1 MGCKAS
7 GTCSKTVCKAPPGC
21 VRHAQIQHILFL
33 RTNVYF
39 STPATGLYGRCWS
52 YRCKNYPLVP
62 IGLSPEYGKHKV
74 KMYCNCCGNIFKA
87 KPLYHKED
95 GAFWGS
101 TCSALLFLDTP
112 KKMPKIE
119 PYVPKIYGFR
129 VHQTSKPGDA
139 PGDDSIKP
147 LPTDSEEVREL
158 KNKVKALVNEKRR
171 WQKIATNI
179 PGILQG
185 EDVVPLPPKRK
196 RRRKQQL
203 SNESKAK
210 SSDNGLCR

>member
-1 MGCKAS
+1 
-7 GTCSKTVCKAPPGC
+7 
-21 VRHAQIQHILFL
+21 
-33 RTNVYF
+33 
-39 STPATGLYGRCWS
+39 
-52 YRCKNYPLVP
+52 
-62 IGLSPEYGKHKV
+62 
-74 KMYCNCCGNIFKA
+74 MYCNCCGNIFKA

-158 KNKVKALVNEKRR
+158 KLKVETLVNEKLR
-171 WQKIATNI
+171 WQTVAKE
-179 PGILQG
+179 LQDMLQDEALRKKD
-185 EDVVPLPPKRK
+185 EDVLALPPKRTATDEASRNKPHKKGRTK
-196 RRRKQQL
+196 R
-203 SNESKAK
+203 
-210 SSDNGLCR
+210 

>member
-1 MGCKAS
+1 M
-7 GTCSKTVCKAPPGC
+7 
-21 VRHAQIQHILFL
+21 
-33 RTNVYF
+33 
-39 STPATGLYGRCWS
+39 
-52 YRCKNYPLVP
+52 P

-179 PGILQG
+179 PGILQD
-185 EDVVPLPPKRK
+185 EDVVALPPKRK
-196 RRRKQQL
+196 RRRETTTL
-203 SNESKAK
+203 E
-210 SSDNGLCR
+210 